1 MYYKNI
7 AEAEKV
13 NTPSCAYACARA
25 QLGNPAA
32 GLPSSSSSSEIT
44 RAGAGAC
51 VTALRDSWEEIY
63 AQMFGHEPSVW
74 DRRDAAFY
82 VERGM
87 DASLIALALR
97 DTAAAPRPSWTYT
110 VAILRRCLTE
120 GCLTLEAW
128 DRRKQLH
135 AEARPQRRKVAAQ
148 DYSQRS
154 YTGAELDRLFE
165 TL

>member
-13 NTPSCAYACARA
+13 NTPSRAYACARA

-32 GLPSSSSSSEIT
+32 GLPSSSSSEIT